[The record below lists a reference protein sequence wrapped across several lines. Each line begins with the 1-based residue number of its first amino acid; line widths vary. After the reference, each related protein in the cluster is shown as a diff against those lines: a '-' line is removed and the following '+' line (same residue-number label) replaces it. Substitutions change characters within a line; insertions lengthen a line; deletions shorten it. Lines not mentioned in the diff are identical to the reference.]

1 MKFSKSFKDFCSFCA
16 FGLAAGKAKSAKPT
30 KGGKIDRCDR
40 SECRVG
46 RVKRAAI
53 LREGQGVVT
62 QQAGGV
68 AYGQVEAARNSGEG
82 DGGAETPTPLDNC
95 LDSLYNSRELQC

>member
-16 FGLAAGKAKSAKPT
+16 FGLAAGKAKSAKT
-30 KGGKIDRCDR
+30 TN
-40 SECRVG
+40 
-46 RVKRAAI
+46 

-82 DGGAETPTPLDNC
+82 DGGAETPTPLDKC

>member
-1 MKFSKSFKDFCSFCA
+1 MKFSKSFKDFCSFWPCRRQGQKLQKKEGTA
-16 FGLAAGKAKSAKPT
+16 
-30 KGGKIDRCDR
+30 
-40 SECRVG
+40 CRVG

-62 QQAGGV
+62 LQAGGV

-82 DGGAETPTPLDNC
+82 DGGAETHTPLDKC